1 MLAVLL
7 ALALQQPAATVIDR
21 IVAVVGSDPIML
33 SDVTA
38 ATEFHLVQPPAG
50 TADPTAYV
58 LDQLIRRALM
68 LEEVDRFQ
76 PPMPAESEITVR
88 VNELEQ
94 RAGSAAAFQRA
105 LEVTGMTRDQLR
117 HYIRDDLRIR
127 TYLLQRF
134 GANRPPSEFNAAIDA
149 WVADLR
155 RRTQITVLYQ
165 GS

>member
-1 MLAVLL
+1 MFAVLL
-7 ALALQQPAATVIDR
+7 TLVLQQPAATVIDR
-21 IVAVVGSDPIML
+21 IMAVVGSDPIML

-38 ATEFHLVQPPAG
+38 ATDFHLIRAPAG

-76 PPMPAESEITVR
+76 PPVPDESEITVR
-88 VNELEQ
+88 VDELER
-94 RAGSAAAFQRA
+94 RAGSPAAFQRA

-134 GANRPPSEFNAAIDA
+134 GANRPASEFDAAIDA

>member
-7 ALALQQPAATVIDR
+7 ALALQQPAAPVIDR
-21 IVAVVGSDPIML
+21 IMAVVGNDPIML

-38 ATEFHLVQPPAG
+38 ATEFHLIDPPPG
-50 TADPTAYV
+50 TADRTRYV

-68 LEEVDRFQ
+68 LDEVDRFQ
-76 PPMPAESEITVR
+76 PPMPDEVEITIR
-88 VNELEQ
+88 VDDLER
-94 RAGSAAAFQRA
+94 RAGSPTAFQQA
-105 LEVTGMTRDQLR
+105 LEVTGMSRDQLR
-117 HYIRDDLRIR
+117 RHIRDDLRIR

-134 GANRPPSEFNAAIDA
+134 GADRAQPDFQAAVDS

-165 GS
+165 GK